1 MKFIEKYDI
10 VAKLVRV
17 GTDSAA
23 VMRKAFKDLL
33 VIPEVEDSQDNILP
47 LDNASDLIDELL
59 DDIEPTD
66 HSLVVK
72 AVRVIFLRLTQQM
85 D

>member
-10 VAKLVRV
+10 VDKLVRI

-33 VIPEVEDSQDNILP
+33 VIPEVEYSQEDILP
-47 LDNASDLIDELL
+47 VDNRSIYMKSLL
-59 DDIEPTD
+59 
-66 HSLVVK
+66 
-72 AVRVIFLRLTQQM
+72 LR
-85 D
+85 